1 MVSTSRLF
9 GARAPVA
16 LTTAVALLSIATG
29 ITNMAVETTPI
40 FFGSWFPASVQKTA
54 GFTGTL
60 TGFVMLVGAYGLRRG
75 LRSSWYLALVL
86 FPVTAIQGVVQA
98 SRFSVPLIAL
108 SLVSIPF
115 LFLNRRRFD
124 REVELTA
131 TQKAAGLA
139 LVGVQFYGTIG
150 GYALRD
156 EFPRIGEGSL
166 GLLDAFYFTIVTAS
180 TVGYGDVTPDSFQG
194 ELFAISVVVLGTA
207 SFAVALGALFSP
219 IIEARFARALGRM
232 TDTQLELLENHVIV
246 LGYGDLTEPILE
258 ELTAGNVPFVVITPD
273 QTRAAELSER
283 GMNVLTADPSDEEPL
298 QRAQLK
304 DATAV
309 VAATNNDAED
319 ALAVLTARQLRPDVR
334 IVAAATDTEN
344 AGKLRRAGADTVISP
359 ASIGGHLLVESALS
373 GKDTERIADEILE
386 TKDADDTDDSGA
398 DAATDS

>member
-1 MVSTSRLF
+1 MGLRSRLF

-16 LTTAVALLSIATG
+16 LTTAVALLSIVTG

-40 FFGSWFPASVQKTA
+40 FLGSWFPASVQQTA

-60 TGFVMLVGAYGLRRG
+60 TGFVMLVAAYGLRRG
-75 LRSSWYLALVL
+75 LRSAWYVALVL
-86 FPVTAIQGVVQA
+86 LPVTGVQGVVQA
-98 SRFSVPLIAL
+98 SQFSFPLIAL

-115 LFLNRRRFD
+115 LLVNRHRFD
-124 REVELTA
+124 REVELSA
-131 TQKAAGLA
+131 TQKAAGIA
-139 LVGVQFYGTIG
+139 LIGVQFYGTIG
-150 GYALRD
+150 AYALRD

-180 TVGYGDVTPDSFQG
+180 TVGYGDVTPDSFRG

-258 ELTAGNVPFVVITPD
+258 ELTAGDVPFVVITPD
-273 QTRAAELSER
+273 QTRAAELSDR

-298 QRAQLK
+298 QRAQLQ

-386 TKDADDTDDSGA
+386 SKDEEREDD
-398 DAATDS
+398 